1 MCGSSYSGPSTASP
15 SPAHHRPSPPEP
27 TTSAVQVWLRNSDG
41 RPLDDNSERAAGL
54 MHGDIIANPVITLL
68 YLLVSVSGSVSA
80 LNGVRFAK
88 FSPIR
93 SLTVC
98 YLTDPTAH
106 WLHLHQ
112 SPVSSMITY
121 RWSPTSLAGWLAGWL
136 AGIAWGILPPPTI
149 VDSSSP
155 CLSSPTSKESQ

>member
-1 MCGSSYSGPSTASP
+1 MAHRTRVHP
-15 SPAHHRPSPPEP
+15 SPAHHHPSPPKRRL
-27 TTSAVQVWLRNSDG
+27 WLRL
-41 RPLDDNSERAAGL
+41 RRTPSERQLRTSNRTYAWGY
-54 MHGDIIANPVITLL
+54 HSGPCHYFTSL

-88 FSPIR
+88 FGPIR

-112 SPVSSMITY
+112 SPVSSMIT
-121 RWSPTSLAGWLAGWL
+121 SMCLQLLTSLAGAGLVGWLAGWL
-136 AGIAWGILPPPTI
+136 AGWRVGMAWGTPPHRRLQQPMLVI
-149 VDSSSP
+149 SHEQGKSV
-155 CLSSPTSKESQ
+155 